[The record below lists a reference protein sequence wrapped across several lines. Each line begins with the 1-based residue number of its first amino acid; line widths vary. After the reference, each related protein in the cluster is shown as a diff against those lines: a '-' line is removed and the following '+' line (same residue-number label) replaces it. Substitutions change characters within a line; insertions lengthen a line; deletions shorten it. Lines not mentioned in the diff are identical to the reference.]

1 MMRIASV
8 VFASLIIAASPAYA
22 AENASGQAAKSVV
35 QKYALTLDGAKKAA
49 AAAEAEALKNGWN
62 VVIAITDDGGNLL
75 YLQRL
80 DGTQA
85 SSSETATRKARTA
98 ALFKRPTKA
107 LEDAVAGGR
116 VSLLSLPNVT
126 PLEGG
131 LPILY
136 KGEIIGAIGV
146 SGAQSSQDAQVAKVG
161 ADALAQ

>member
-1 MMRIASV
+1 MRFLTAAAALGALFLTFSGAS
-8 VFASLIIAASPAYA
+8 A
-22 AENASGQAAKSVV
+22 AEGENKGVK
-35 QKYALTLDGAKKAA
+35 QKFSLTLDGAKKAA
-49 AAAEAEALKNGWN
+49 AAAEAEAVKNGWN
-62 VVIAITDDGGNLL
+62 VVIAIVDDGGNLL

-85 SSSETATRKARTA
+85 SSSETATRKARTS

-116 VSLLSLPNVT
+116 VALLSLPNVT

-131 LPILY
+131 VPLVY

-146 SGAQSSQDAQVAKVG
+146 SGATSQQDAQVAKIG
-161 ADALAQ
+161 ADTLTP

>member
-1 MMRIASV
+1 MRFLTAAAALGALFLTLSGAS
-8 VFASLIIAASPAYA
+8 A
-22 AENASGQAAKSVV
+22 AEGDNKGVK
-35 QKYALTLDGAKKAA
+35 QKFSLTLDGAKKAA
-49 AAAEAEALKNGWN
+49 AAAEAEAVKNGWN
-62 VVIAITDDGGNLL
+62 VVIAIVDDGGNLL

-85 SSSETATRKARTA
+85 SSSETATRKARTS

-116 VSLLSLPNVT
+116 VALLSLPNVT

-131 LPILY
+131 VPLVY

-146 SGAQSSQDAQVAKVG
+146 SGATSQQDAQVAKTG
-161 ADALAQ
+161 ADTLTQ

>member
-1 MMRIASV
+1 MR
-8 VFASLIIAASPAYA
+8 FLTAAAALGALFLTLSGAAA
-22 AENASGQAAKSVV
+22 AEGDNKGVK
-35 QKYALTLDGAKKAA
+35 QKFSLTLDGAKKAA
-49 AAAEAEALKNGWN
+49 AAAEAEAVKNGWN
-62 VVIAITDDGGNLL
+62 VVIAIVDDGGNLL

-85 SSSETATRKARTA
+85 SSSETATRKARTS

-116 VSLLSLPNVT
+116 VALLSLPNVT

-131 LPILY
+131 VPLVY

-146 SGAQSSQDAQVAKVG
+146 SGATSQQDAQVAKIG
-161 ADALAQ
+161 ADTLTQ

>member
-1 MMRIASV
+1 M
-8 VFASLIIAASPAYA
+8 
-22 AENASGQAAKSVV
+22 K
-35 QKYALTLDGAKKAA
+35 QKFSLTLDGAKKAA
-49 AAAEAEALKNGWN
+49 AAAEAEAVKNGWN
-62 VVIAITDDGGNLL
+62 VVIAIVDDGGNLL

-85 SSSETATRKARTA
+85 SSSETATRKARTS

-116 VSLLSLPNVT
+116 VALLSLPNVT

-131 LPILY
+131 VPLVY

-146 SGAQSSQDAQVAKVG
+146 SGATSQQDAQVAKIG
-161 ADALAQ
+161 ADTLTQ

>member
-1 MMRIASV
+1 LLSAP
-8 VFASLIIAASPAYA
+8 AASA
-22 AENASGQAAKSVV
+22 AEGDNKGVK
-35 QKYALTLDGAKKAA
+35 QKFSLTLDGAKKAA
-49 AAAEAEALKNGWN
+49 AAAEAEAVKNGWN
-62 VVIAITDDGGNLL
+62 VVIAIVDDGGNLL

-85 SSSETATRKARTA
+85 SSAETATRKARTS

-116 VSLLSLPNVT
+116 VALLSLPNVT

-131 LPILY
+131 VPLVY

-146 SGAQSSQDAQVAKVG
+146 SGATSQQDAQVAKVG
-161 ADALAQ
+161 ADTLVQ

>member
-1 MMRIASV
+1 MRASNAALAI
-8 VFASLIIAASPAYA
+8 FAFVASPALA
-22 AENASGQAAKSVV
+22 VEGAPVPSAAKGVV

-49 AAAEAEALKNGWN
+49 TAAEAEALKNGWN

-85 SSSETATRKARTA
+85 SSSETAARKARTA

-136 KGEIIGAIGV
+136 KGEVIGAIGV

-161 ADALAQ
+161 ADTLTQ

>member
-1 MMRIASV
+1 MRFVIAGV
-8 VFASLIIAASPAYA
+8 LGALLYASPAFSVDA
-22 AENASGQAAKSVV
+22 NVPAGGKSIK
-35 QKYALTLDGAKKAA
+35 QKYSLTLDGAKKAA

-62 VVIAITDDGGNLL
+62 VVIAIVDDGGNLL
-75 YLQRL
+75 FLQRL

-85 SSSETATRKARTA
+85 SSSETASRKARTA

-116 VSLLSLPNVT
+116 VALLSLPNVT

-131 LPILY
+131 LPLVY
-136 KGEIIGAIGV
+136 KGEVIGAIGV

-161 ADALAQ
+161 VDTLAE

>member
-1 MMRIASV
+1 M
-8 VFASLIIAASPAYA
+8 
-22 AENASGQAAKSVV
+22 K
-35 QKYALTLDGAKKAA
+35 QKFSLTLDGAKKAA

-62 VVIAITDDGGNLL
+62 VVIAIVDDGGNLL

-85 SSSETATRKARTA
+85 SSSETATRKARTS

-116 VSLLSLPNVT
+116 VALLSLPNVT

-131 LPILY
+131 VPLVY

-146 SGAQSSQDAQVAKVG
+146 SGATSQQDAQVAKIG
-161 ADALAQ
+161 ADTLVQ

>member
-1 MMRIASV
+1 M
-8 VFASLIIAASPAYA
+8 
-22 AENASGQAAKSVV
+22 K
-35 QKYALTLDGAKKAA
+35 QKFSLTLDGAKKAA
-49 AAAEAEALKNGWN
+49 AAAEAEAVKNGWN
-62 VVIAITDDGGNLL
+62 VVIAIVDDGGNLL

-85 SSSETATRKARTA
+85 SSSETATRKARTS

-116 VSLLSLPNVT
+116 VALLSLPNVT

-131 LPILY
+131 VPLVY

-146 SGAQSSQDAQVAKVG
+146 SGATSQQDAQVAKIG
-161 ADALAQ
+161 ADTLTP

>member
-1 MMRIASV
+1 MRIAGAALGV
-8 VFASLIIAASPAYA
+8 LVLIASPVSA
-22 AENASGQAAKSVV
+22 AETAATPAPARSVV

-49 AAAEAEALKNGWN
+49 AAAEVEAVKNGWN
-62 VVIAITDDGGNLL
+62 VVIAVTDDGGNLL

-85 SSSETATRKARTA
+85 SSSETASRKARTA

-131 LPILY
+131 LPIVY
-136 KGEIIGAIGV
+136 KGEVIGAIGV
-146 SGAQSSQDAQVAKVG
+146 SGAQSSQDAQVAKAG
-161 ADALAQ
+161 ADTLAQ

>member
-1 MMRIASV
+1 MRLATAALAV
-8 VFASLIIAASPAYA
+8 LAFVASPAFA
-22 AENASGQAAKSVV
+22 VENAPAVAAPKSVV
-35 QKYALTLDGAKKAA
+35 QKYALALDGAKKAA

-85 SSSETATRKARTA
+85 SSSETATRKASTA

-161 ADALAQ
+161 ADTLAQ

>member
-1 MMRIASV
+1 M
-8 VFASLIIAASPAYA
+8 
-22 AENASGQAAKSVV
+22 K
-35 QKYALTLDGAKKAA
+35 QKFSLTLDGAKKAA
-49 AAAEAEALKNGWN
+49 AAAEAEAVKNGWN
-62 VVIAITDDGGNLL
+62 VVIAIVDDGGNLL

-85 SSSETATRKARTA
+85 SSSETATRKARTS

-116 VSLLSLPNVT
+116 VALLSLPNVT

-131 LPILY
+131 VPLVY

-146 SGAQSSQDAQVAKVG
+146 SGATSQQDAQVAKTG
-161 ADALAQ
+161 ADTLTQ

>member
-1 MMRIASV
+1 MRFVLAAALGAFALSGSAALAADSV
-8 VFASLIIAASPAYA
+8 
-22 AENASGQAAKSVV
+22 K
-35 QKYALTLDGAKKAA
+35 QKFSLTLDGAKKAA
-49 AAAEAEALKNGWN
+49 AASEAEALKNGWN
-62 VVIAITDDGGNLL
+62 VVIAIVDDGGNLL

-85 SSSETATRKARTA
+85 SSSETATRKARTS

-116 VSLLSLPNVT
+116 VALLSLPDVT

-131 LPILY
+131 VPLVY

-146 SGAQSSQDAQVAKVG
+146 SGATSQQDAQVAKVG
-161 ADALAQ
+161 ADTLGQ

>member
-1 MMRIASV
+1 MRFVMAAAIGALFLSV
-8 VFASLIIAASPAYA
+8 PAAFS
-22 AENASGQAAKSVV
+22 AEGDTKGVK
-35 QKYALTLDGAKKAA
+35 QKFSLTLDGAKKAA

-62 VVIAITDDGGNLL
+62 VVIAIVDDGGNLL

-85 SSSETATRKARTA
+85 SSSETATRKARTS

-116 VSLLSLPNVT
+116 VALLSLPNVT

-131 LPILY
+131 VPLVY

-146 SGAQSSQDAQVAKVG
+146 SGATSQQDAQVAKIG
-161 ADALAQ
+161 ADTLVQ

>member
-1 MMRIASV
+1 MRLATAAFV
-8 VFASLIIAASPAYA
+8 VLAFFASSAFA
-22 AENASGQAAKSVV
+22 AETAPAAARTVV
-35 QKYALTLDGAKKAA
+35 QKYALTLDGTKKAA

-85 SSSETATRKARTA
+85 SSSETATRKARTS

-116 VSLLSLPNVT
+116 VSLLSLPDVT
-126 PLEGG
+126 ALEGG

-136 KGEIIGAIGV
+136 KGEIIGV
-146 SGAQSSQDAQVAKVG
+146 SGDQSSQDAQVAKVG
-161 ADALAQ
+161 ADTLTQ